1 MSAQPT
7 PRWQGTSLWG
17 FILGLLC
24 LMGPASETR
33 AGTAELSLYAKR
45 DSWAESMLAARTQYA
60 RWREEAAKQTAP
72 SFQPFDS
79 GRISG
84 EGPGR
89 AISANVTG
97 LPSMRLVTTLLEGAG
112 NLTIWGEARL
122 IAKDGTETK
131 LSSLKPMS
139 VSVGWG
145 ELHAD
150 RNWQNQ
156 PLQVADKQL
165 KHGIWVHASSEVCY
179 VLGGRYERFE
189 AWIGIDRAR
198 ATGAAR
204 FQVLAG
210 TKELLP
216 GLWQQLAADFP
227 AQAKWLTQDAPNG
240 QHLRWF
246 AEDTGVK
253 LEQDVIGR
261 AFSAAGPAGEP
272 LRKELAELARAKAAP
287 SDPRWLNL
295 YARACRYRD
304 CAASLSKVWIAD
316 LQRLLDSQA
325 AELLRPEASPD
336 DPRWAGLA
344 ACAARI
350 AEVPGRRMELASR
363 ATSLTNLAK
372 AFPGRWA
379 GAELAGRL
387 DQQARR
393 WQELLLAVAGGH
405 GAAPG
410 PDYGPLKVRNQV
422 PSVTSTQEAA
432 LKELP
437 AILKEIQDSERAV
450 LMALRPMAEFLALPA
465 NAGMEKEWESQFAAL
480 QADIANRGHLKGL
493 APETLRQDAL
503 ILDSDRDP
511 ADVVLRRTVTL
522 LADLKRLAGVRLD
535 EWMNGGM
542 SEQRTPAVQ
551 SSIHPIIHPSNLPAA
566 LEAQLAELQAASRAI
581 APKDFEAR
589 YILFADACRVRR
601 QIAFRNPLV
610 NFGEL
615 LFVKH
620 HRALYDHM
628 CDQYYGMAARPGGGL
643 YVLSDP
649 FGANPRVRDVLANSV
664 VERGR
669 LKGQKISGGPNK
681 AYGIH
686 FDGMGNQGGAETEGG
701 SFLSPDL
708 SYDGKSILFAYVECR
723 GDRRHVAH
731 TDPSRGHWSEGR
743 TYHVFRVGVDGSG
756 LQQLTDGT
764 WNDFDPIWLPNG
776 RIAFM
781 SERRGGYL
789 RCGRCCPTYTLY
801 GMAADGSDIRC
812 LSYHETN
819 EWHPSVTNDGR
830 IAWTRWDYVDRHF
843 SAAHMP
849 WFTTLDGREPRPI
862 HGNYGWRGGRADMEL
877 SLRAVPDSRKF
888 VATAAPHHGQ
898 AYGSLL
904 IIDPE
909 MRDDD
914 RMSPVKRLTP
924 EVNFPETQGGTETYG
939 TAWPLSE
946 DYHLC
951 VYDAATRPGGRGHA
965 GANYGIYLVDSFGNK
980 ELVYRDPEIACLRPI
995 PLRPRP
1001 MPVVV
1006 PDGSVA
1012 LAAHQPPEATV
1023 SVLNVYDSLK
1033 AWPEG
1038 TVIKGLRVW
1047 QILPLSVAPCPRNT
1061 GLQVPGTG
1069 SVNCARAV
1077 LGTVPVESDGSAHF
1091 IVPAGKEI
1099 FFQALDEKGLAVQS
1113 MRSGTHLQ
1121 PGEQAVC
1128 QGCHEPRGRAPLL
1141 TTGRY
1146 VALQR
1151 PPSRLTP
1158 DVDGTNP
1165 FSYPRLVQPVLNKYC
1180 LDCHTKNPEKAPR
1193 LDTARVRL
1201 EGRAYMDL
1209 TTVYYASYVSLA
1221 PKYGFYS
1228 YGGGGDRSH
1237 RTTPGEFGARGSKL
1251 LAMLLKGHHD
1261 VKLPPEDLHRIAVW
1275 LDSCSLFYGVYEPE
1289 GGEAQLRGEI
1299 VRPTLE

>member
-1 MSAQPT
+1 MSAHTTSQ
-7 PRWQGTSLWG
+7 WQAAGPWG
-17 FILGLLC
+17 FALGLLC
-24 LMGPASETR
+24 LIGPGPDGR
-33 AGTAELSLYAKR
+33 AATAEPSLYAKK
-45 DSWAESMLAARTQYA
+45 DSWTETMLATRAALSQRTPA
-60 RWREEAAKQTAP
+60 VAGDVLAAAWK
-72 SFQPFDS
+72 
-79 GRISG
+79 
-84 EGPGR
+84 
-89 AISANVTG
+89 
-97 LPSMRLVTTLLEGAG
+97 
-112 NLTIWGEARL
+112 
-122 IAKDGTETK
+122 K
-131 LSSLKPMS
+131 LS
-139 VSVGWG
+139 
-145 ELHAD
+145 
-150 RNWQNQ
+150 
-156 PLQVADKQL
+156 
-165 KHGIWVHASSEVCY
+165 
-179 VLGGRYERFE
+179 
-189 AWIGIDRAR
+189 
-198 ATGAAR
+198 
-204 FQVLAG
+204 
-210 TKELLP
+210 
-216 GLWQQLAADFP
+216 ADFP
-227 AQAKWLTQDAPNG
+227 VQARWLTKDAGAGREVQWLVEPNG
-240 QHLRWF
+240 TRQIEGLTQR
-246 AEDTGVK
+246 V
-253 LEQDVIGR
+253 LSQ
-261 AFSAAGPAGEP
+261 AGPGGGS
-272 LRKELAELARAKAAP
+272 LRKQLDELCGTKAPA
-287 SDPRWLNL
+287 DDRRWLDL

-304 CAASLSKVWIAD
+304 CAASLSKVWVVD
-316 LQRLLDSQA
+316 LQRLLDNQA

-344 ACAARI
+344 ACAGRV

-363 ATSLTNLAK
+363 ATSLANLAK
-372 AFPGRWA
+372 AFPSRWA
-379 GAELAGRL
+379 GSELLGRL
-387 DQQARR
+387 DLQGRR
-393 WQELLLAVAGGH
+393 WQEVLS
-405 GAAPG
+405 AAASG
-410 PDYGPLKVRNQV
+410 
-422 PSVTSTQEAA
+422 QEAA
-432 LKELP
+432 LQELP
-437 AILKEIQDSERAV
+437 AILKEALDSQRAV
-450 LMALRPMAEFLALPA
+450 LMALRPMAEFLAAPA

-480 QADIANRGHLKGL
+480 QADIANRAHIAGL
-493 APETLRQDAL
+493 AAETFRRDAL
-503 ILDSDRDP
+503 ILESDRDP
-511 ADVVLRRTVTL
+511 ADVVLRRTAAL
-522 LADLKRLAGVRLD
+522 LADLKRTPAASSLAGP
-535 EWMNGGM
+535 EK
-542 SEQRTPAVQ
+542 E
-551 SSIHPIIHPSNLPAA
+551 
-566 LEAQLAELQAASRAI
+566 LAELQAANTALD
-581 APKDFEAR
+581 PKDAEAR
-589 YILFADACRVRR
+589 YALFADACRVRR

-649 FGANPRVRDVLANSV
+649 FGPNPRVRDVLADSV
-664 VERGR
+664 VESGR
-669 LKGQKISGGPNK
+669 LKGQKLSGGPNK
-681 AYGIH
+681 PYRISY
-686 FDGMGNQGGAETEGG
+686 DGMGNVGGEETEGG
-701 SFLSPDL
+701 SFLAPDL
-708 SYDGKSILFAYVECR
+708 SYDGKTILFAYVECR

-731 TDPSRGHWSEGR
+731 TDPSRGHWPEGR
-743 TYHVFRVGVDGSG
+743 AYHIFKVGTDGSH
-756 LQQLTDGT
+756 LAQLTDGT
-764 WNDFDPIWLPNG
+764 WNDFDPIGLPNG
-776 RIAFM
+776 RVAFM

-862 HGNYGWRGGRADMEL
+862 HGNYAWQGGRPDMEL
-877 SLRAVPDSRKF
+877 SLRAVPGSAKF

-898 AYGSLL
+898 AFGSLL
-904 IIDPE
+904 ILDPE
-909 MRDDD
+909 LRDDD

-965 GANYGIYLVDSFGNK
+965 AANYGIYLIDSFGNK

-1001 MPVVV
+1001 MPAVV

-1012 LAAHQPPEATV
+1012 LAAQQPPEATV
-1023 SVLNVYDSLK
+1023 SVLNVYDSMK

-1038 TVIKGLRVW
+1038 TAIKALRVW

-1099 FFQALDEKGLAVQS
+1099 FFQALDGQGLAVQS

-1121 PGEQAVC
+1121 PGENAVC
-1128 QGCHEPRGRAPLL
+1128 QGCHEPRGRAPLVT
-1141 TTGRY
+1141 TTGTY
-1146 VALQR
+1146 LALKR
-1151 PPSRLTP
+1151 PPSRLKP

-1165 FSYPRLVQPVLNKYC
+1165 LSYPRLVQPVLNKHC

-1193 LDTARVRL
+1193 LDTARVRF

-1209 TTVYYASYVSLA
+1209 TTTYYASYVSLA

-1251 LAMLLKGHHD
+1251 YSMLTKGHHD
-1261 VKLPPEDLHRIAVW
+1261 LKLPPEDLHRIAVW

-1289 GGEAQLRGEI
+1289 GGEAQLLGEI